1 MPGLGIGAYTAIFL
15 CNLWPR
21 ETFFPLFFGSALEP
35 LKVSM
40 LTWALKNGK
49 PAVISGMLGFAGV
62 GTGLRIIVLCYWNAS
77 TLKGSRARY
86 DDFFL

>member
-1 MPGLGIGAYTAIFL
+1 
-15 CNLWPR
+15 
-21 ETFFPLFFGSALEP
+21 
-35 LKVSM
+35 M